1 MSRSL
6 EQGAPVHLEMVDTIA
21 DGLAPP
27 FAGERTFAH
36 VQRFVDEMVR
46 VTDMEILDA
55 LRTLVERCKLVAEP
69 SGAAGLAALISG
81 RVVPAAGSTVVCVV
95 SGGNVGV
102 GLLKQ
107 LL

>member
-6 EQGAPVHLEMVDTIA
+6 EKGGPCPSGEVDTIA

-27 FAGERTFAH
+27 FAGEHTFAH

-46 VTDMEILDA
+46 VSDEAILNA
-55 LRTLVERCKLVAEP
+55 LRMLVERCKLAAEP
-69 SGAAGLAALISG
+69 SGAAALAALISG
-81 RVVPAAGSTVVCVV
+81 RVVPASGSTVVCVV
-95 SGGNVGV
+95 SGGNVGA
-102 GLLKQ
+102 GLLTQ